1 VSAAKARTALASRSG
16 ADAPPWPAAA
26 PGQRHGFTLLEL
38 VIVMAV
44 MVVLAAAATPSLGA
58 YLARHRLLSAAH
70 QLGADLDAG
79 RHEAVRHG
87 RTVHLVA
94 RSGTPWC
101 YGLAW
106 RASADCLATPDQ
118 DSGLLKAVHGEDL
131 PGLQLD
137 SATAMRF
144 EPRATNGTVV
154 PGTLQLRNKR
164 GEAVQVRLS
173 PLGRSSL
180 CSAGARIPGL
190 SACDDPPPPN

>member
-1 VSAAKARTALASRSG
+1 MARAPSAARPEAA
-16 ADAPPWPAAA
+16 APPWPAAA

-38 VIVMAV
+38 VIAMAV
-44 MVVLAAAATPSLGA
+44 VVVLAAAATPSLGA

-87 RTVHLVA
+87 RPVHVVA
-94 RSGTPWC
+94 RAGTPWC
-101 YGLAW
+101 YALAW
-106 RASADCLATPDQ
+106 RPSADCRATPDQ
-118 DSGLLKAVHGEDL
+118 DSGLLKAVHGDDL

-154 PGTLQLRNKR
+154 PGLLQLRNKR

-180 CSAGARIPGL
+180 CSAGTPIPGL
-190 SACDDPPPPN
+190 SACDLTPPN